1 MCPYVVSSRQ
11 TLTVRSWRRSWTSCF
26 RTPPKNLRICP
37 TTPRR
42 RFISTVC
49 LTLGSQMP
57 NLKLNLRN
65 CPYQREVGSC
75 VPRVAGGLVTLWLMV
90 NGSQHAC
97 SLCQGTKWGKGVL
110 GSLFILRLSP
120 LNTGVL
126 SSQISAVEFSHFIS
140 LQVWSQAGNL
150 QKDNW
155 NQLSKAIVGPSS
167 EGPSRQRETRL
178 ACMCVCVHSYLNE
191 KLGMCWEEEE
201 GQALLHLDVATYHGT
216 LRVSGSVRPRRAASQ
231 GHGPACSSF

>member
-1 MCPYVVSSRQ
+1 
-11 TLTVRSWRRSWTSCF
+11 
-26 RTPPKNLRICP
+26 
-37 TTPRR
+37 
-42 RFISTVC
+42 
-49 LTLGSQMP
+49 MP

-97 SLCQGTKWGKGVL
+97 SICQGTKWGKGVL

-126 SSQISAVEFSHFIS
+126 SSERSAIEFSHFFS

-155 NQLSKAIVGPSS
+155 NRLSKAIVGFSS
-167 EGPSRQRETRL
+167 ERLSCQRETRRV
-178 ACMCVCVHSYLNE
+178 CVCVHSYLSE
-191 KLGMCWEEEE
+191 KP
-201 GQALLHLDVATYHGT
+201 LDKSIKVFP
-216 LRVSGSVRPRRAASQ
+216 LWLSW
-231 GHGPACSSF
+231 

>member
-1 MCPYVVSSRQ
+1 MCPYFVFSLQ
-11 TLTVRSWRRSWTSCF
+11 TLTVRNWRRSWTSCF
-26 RTPPKNLRICP
+26 RTPPKNLRICL

-65 CPYQREVGSC
+65 CPYRREVGSC
-75 VPRVAGGLVTLWLMV
+75 VSRVAGGLVTLRLKV
-90 NGSQHAC
+90 NESQHSC
-97 SLCQGTKWGKGVL
+97 CICQGTTWGKGVL

-126 SSQISAVEFSHFIS
+126 SSQRSAIEFSHFFS
-140 LQVWSQAGNL
+140 LQIWSQAGNL

-155 NQLSKAIVGPSS
+155 NRLSKAIVGPSS
-167 EGPSRQRETRL
+167 EEPSRQRETRL

-201 GQALLHLDVATYHGT
+201 GQPLLHLDATTYHGT
-216 LRVSGSVRPRRAASQ
+216 DRVSGSVHPRCAASR
-231 GHGPACSSF
+231 GHGPAFSAF